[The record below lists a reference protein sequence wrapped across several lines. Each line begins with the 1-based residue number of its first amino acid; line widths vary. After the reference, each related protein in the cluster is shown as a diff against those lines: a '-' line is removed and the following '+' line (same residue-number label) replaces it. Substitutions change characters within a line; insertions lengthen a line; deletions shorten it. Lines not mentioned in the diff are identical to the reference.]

1 MKNMSNPL
9 KMSKMKKAIAILA
22 FALAS
27 LTAAAQTSVWE
38 GERTM
43 WTHGEGTESDPYLIE
58 SADNLAFLAYMV
70 NKGFETSGMHFRL
83 TTDIDLNGRAD
94 NPWTPIGLGDR
105 WFNEDGCDRGPASS
119 LGFTP
124 NTLFRGHFDGGAHYI
139 SNLYV
144 DEDFVNAGLFGCIE
158 GVKNDDTIVPAVIE
172 NVFVTNG
179 FVKGTH
185 VGGIVGKGNY
195 LTEVAYCWNGATI
208 EGSNV
213 GGIVGNDVGTVRNCY
228 NLGTL
233 SGIKVGGIVGNKAS
247 AVFECYNAGTLS
259 GEGVNVAV
267 GGLIGFATGGFQLS
281 NCYNTGSL
289 SAIGTSNSGPFVGG
303 LAGLLSSGEKV
314 FTNSYNVGEVS
325 STNYID
331 GLIGYLSNNTYL
343 DIENCYYLGTLV
355 YSEFGTPA
363 SADDMRQPFFVDLL
377 NLENDEP
384 IWGMDEDNLNDG
396 FPILT
401 RNNLAVN
408 EIKESR
414 FSVYPNPSHGQFTVE
429 GSGQLRIS
437 NLMGQRISACEIDGR
452 QTFSLP
458 KGMYFITLNGKTA
471 KVVIE

>member
-1 MKNMSNPL
+1 MKEMSNLL
-9 KMSKMKKAIAILA
+9 KLSKMKKTIAILA
-22 FALAS
+22 LILAS

-83 TTDIDLNGRAD
+83 TIDIDLNGRAD

-144 DEDFVNAGLFGCIE
+144 DEDFVNAGLFGCVE
-158 GVKNDDTIVPAVIE
+158 GVKNDDTIVPALIE

-185 VGGIVGKGNY
+185 VGGIIGKGNY

-233 SGIKVGGIVGNKAS
+233 SGIKVGGIVGNKATEI
-247 AVFECYNAGTLS
+247 FECYN
-259 GEGVNVAV
+259 EGNITAEGNNVSV
-267 GGLIGFATGGFQLS
+267 GGIIGYSTSSFILD

-289 SAIGTSNSGPFVGG
+289 SASSNYGSGPFVGG
-303 LAGLLSSGEKV
+303 LVGLLSAGDKV
-314 FTNSYNVGEVS
+314 IANSYNVGEVA
-325 STNYID
+325 STNYVD
-331 GLIGYLSNNTYL
+331 GLIGFMSGNAYL
-343 DIENCYYLGTLV
+343 DVENCYILNTCA
-355 YSEFGTPA
+355 YSEFSTIV
-363 SADDMRQPFFVDLL
+363 SAEDMRQPFFTDLL
-377 NLENDEP
+377 NLQNEEP
-384 IWGMDEDNLNDG
+384 VWGMDEDNLNDG
-396 FPILT
+396 FPILV
-401 RNNLAVN
+401 RDNLSVD
-408 EIKESR
+408 ETKESL
-414 FSVYPNPSHGQFTVE
+414 FAIYPNPNHGQFTVE
-429 GSGQLRIS
+429 GTGHIRIS
-437 NLMGQRISACEIDGR
+437 NLMGQVVGTHEIDGR
-452 QTFSLP
+452 HTLYLP

-471 KVVIE
+471 KVVVE